1 MDGRYQSDVVVVHG
15 GGYFCRGGVIGSL
28 SAGAIADKFGRKR
41 ALLLNNV
48 LAVLAAILMGFSK
61 LANSYEMLII
71 GRLVIGVNCGINT
84 GIVPMYLSE
93 ISPVN
98 LRGGIGVLHQ
108 LAVTSGILISQI
120 LGLPVVLGTSEL
132 WPVLLGLTVAPT
144 VFQLC
149 TLPFCKESPRYLLIS
164 QKKEFEA
171 KKALVWLC
179 KDDDVSDMI
188 QEMQS
193 EYEEENKEERMSI
206 AKLLKDSSL
215 RMPLIISVVLQLSQQ
230 LSGINAVLY
239 YSTSIFIEAGVDED
253 KSPYVTLST
262 GAIMVIMTVVSI
274 PLMDRLGR
282 KTLHMFGLGFM
293 LFWAI
298 FLTVFLSIAWSGAA
312 YGSII
317 CVMLFTVGFAIGPG
331 SIPWLIVS
339 ELFSQG
345 PRPAAVSVAFMVNW
359 GANFLVGLLFPFM
372 LDGLNEYVFVVFI
385 VLLAVF
391 FLFTWKFLPETKN
404 KSFEEISA
412 LFKKNKAHHYE
423 VGGANMDLK
432 KI

>member
-1 MDGRYQSDVVVVHG
+1 MRVPKLE
-15 GGYFCRGGVIGSL
+15 IGSSYFVFMPWL
-28 SAGAIADKFGRKR
+28 YLIGVSSGVVPLYLAEIAPISLRGAIVVG
-41 ALLLNNV
+41 
-48 LAVLAAILMGFSK
+48 
-61 LANSYEMLII
+61 
-71 GRLVIGVNCGINT
+71 
-84 GIVPMYLSE
+84 
-93 ISPVN
+93 
-98 LRGGIGVLHQ
+98 HQ
-108 LAVTSGILISQI
+108 LMITVGIFLSQA
-120 LGLPVVLGTSEL
+120 LGLYAFMYETGWPILLSLTAVPSVLQFF
-132 WPVLLGLTVAPT
+132 V
-144 VFQLC
+144 
-149 TLPFCKESPRYLLIS
+149 LPFCPESPRWLFI
-164 QKKEFEA
+164 KKNKEGECRQT
-171 KKALVWLC
+171 LVWLC

-188 QEMQS
+188 REMQS

-206 AKLLKDSSL
+206 AKLLKDTSL

-412 LFKKNKAHHYE
+412 LFKKNKARHYE
-423 VGGANMDLK
+423 VEANMDLK